1 MRPALRL
8 SPLPVHAEAARAGA
22 RPTSRFLRALPPML
36 QPIRVRALLFGT
48 LLAAAFLAGPVAAR
62 DLIVRTEAGSVK
74 LTEVAS
80 GLQNPWSLAFL
91 PDGRMLVTERPGQ
104 MRIVGRDGSVSAP
117 IAGVPEVHARG
128 QGGLLDVALSPNFAD
143 DKLIVF
149 SYAEP
154 TAGGA
159 RTAVARA
166 RLDAEG
172 LRLEDVRRIFAQ
184 NEDPS
189 GNHHWGSR
197 LVFAR
202 DGTLFI
208 TLGDRFHSRER
219 AQALDS
225 HLGKVVRIAIDGS
238 VPADNPLIGRSDARP
253 EIWSWGHR
261 NVQGAALH
269 PQTGELW
276 THEHGPQGGD
286 EINRTR
292 AGLNY
297 GWPEVTYGRE
307 YVTGRKIGAGEAR
320 EGVEPPVLQFTPS
333 IAPSGMAFY
342 TGDVFPQWKGNL
354 FVGALKFQLV
364 ARVVLEGD
372 RVVHEERL
380 FTELGRRI
388 RDVRQGPDGH
398 LWLVDETEGRILRLD
413 PA

>member
-8 SPLPVHAEAARAGA
+8 SPQLAPAEAARSSA
-22 RPTSRFLRALPPML
+22 RSAPRLFPALPARL
-36 QPIRVRALLFGT
+36 QSMRLRALLFGT
-48 LLAAAFLAGPVAAR
+48 LLAAALVAGPVAAR

-104 MRIVGRDGSVSAP
+104 MRIVGSDGSVSAP

-128 QGGLLDVALSPNFAD
+128 QGGLLDVAISPNFAD
-143 DKLIVF
+143 DRLIVF

-172 LRLEDVRRIFAQ
+172 LQLEDVRRIFAQ

-208 TLGDRFHSRER
+208 TLGDRFHSRDR

-225 HLGKVVRIAIDGS
+225 HLGKVVRIAMDGS
-238 VPADNPLIGRSDARP
+238 VPADNPLTGRADARP

-269 PQTGELW
+269 PQTGDLW

-307 YVTGRKIGAGEAR
+307 YVTGRKIGEGEAR

-398 LWLVDETEGRILRLD
+398 LWLLDETEGRILRLD